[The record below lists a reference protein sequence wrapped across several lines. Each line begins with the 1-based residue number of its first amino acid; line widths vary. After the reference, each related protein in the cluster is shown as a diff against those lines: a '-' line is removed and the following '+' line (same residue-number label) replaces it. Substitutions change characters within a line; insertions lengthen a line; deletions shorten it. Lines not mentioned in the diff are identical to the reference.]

1 MCTFCVV
8 VNNTVYHLIVLNN
21 KIDILLNRE
30 GVRVI
35 LDCTP
40 LINRHPVAETCK
52 WWWQRWRP
60 IGDAPNVILSNN
72 DRQCIITGTISGQG
86 GNDGV
91 YTAGVCYSGGC
102 YHVMNTVVVCGKNS
116 F

>member
-8 VNNTVYHLIVLNN
+8 VNNTVYRLLPYNGV
-21 KIDILLNRE
+21 DILLNRE

-40 LINRHPVAETCK
+40 LITRYRVAETCT
-52 WWWQRWRP
+52 WRWRSWRP
-60 IGDAPNVILSNN
+60 IEDAPNVILSNN
-72 DRQCIITGTISGQG
+72 GRQCIITGTISGQD
-86 GNDGV
+86 GNDGA
-91 YTAGVCYSGGC
+91 YTAAVCNSGGC
-102 YHVMNTVVVCGKNS
+102 YHIRNTVVVCGKNS